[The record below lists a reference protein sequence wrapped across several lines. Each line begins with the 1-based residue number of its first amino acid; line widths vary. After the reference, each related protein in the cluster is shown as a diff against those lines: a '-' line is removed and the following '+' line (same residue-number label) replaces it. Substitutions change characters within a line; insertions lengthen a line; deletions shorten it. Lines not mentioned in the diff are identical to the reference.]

1 MKKNTKTAEKQGTK
15 APRKIRMKGD
25 VLVANC
31 PSRRI
36 LNNLT
41 SKWSVLIFFVL
52 ANGEVKRFS
61 EIRNSI
67 DGISEK
73 MLTQTLKAL
82 EQDQLIV
89 RKSYNVVPPYVEYSL
104 TEIGM
109 DAAKNITGLVGW
121 IENNLSKIL
130 R

>member
-1 MKKNTKTAEKQGTK
+1 MRKNKETTEKQGAKTPK
-15 APRKIRMKGD
+15 KSKVKGN
-25 VLVANC
+25 VLAANC
-31 PSRRI
+31 PSRKI

-41 SKWSVLIFFVL
+41 SKWSVLVFLVL

-67 DGISEK
+67 EGISEK

-82 EQDQLIV
+82 EQDQLV
-89 RKSYNVVPPYVEYSL
+89 LRKSYNVVPPYVEYSL
-104 TEIGM
+104 TEIGLE
-109 DAAKNITGLVGW
+109 AAKNIIGIVGW